1 MARKISI
8 YTYIYTGYSIY
19 LSYIPQLYTPA
30 LYIYIH
36 VYSYYLINH
45 RIHLFFVCGAHRA
58 AARVFHRLGECTLG
72 FAAAPGPT
80 QGRWIQVDRRGRVG
94 SRGWVLTLKKTSAW
108 KLKPRPLENHS
119 KHKVIWD
126 LVIKCRQNTLN
137 MGSYSLGHFYPCF
150 VFRCH
155 GKASIPSSL
164 PKKSEKGP
172 CGHDCEKHVCKATYQ
187 NALQKDVRYWQA
199 APNGYSQEKMCQTV
213 VYSVGVW
220 LGWSRPGPNP
230 QTLRPSC
237 QTSSEN
243 FSAWSAWWGAET
255 EVKTLHRLIKHAR
268 KRKLGGARISAM
280 SSMDLLETIPME
292 FPADDI
298 PQDCMVVCFLC
309 THIKRRMHK
318 LFNASLD
325 CLRFLDQSP
334 FAQLLPRHT
343 ARTTSTMARSPMP
356 MITVQQWPMR
366 LMDSGLNGIYSGH
379 FKSMGPPSV
388 TNSKCLN

>member
-1 MARKISI
+1 MAKPASRRRCQKKVRKGHVDMIVKNMSAKLRTKMH
-8 YTYIYTGYSIY
+8 YKRMCATDRLLPMGT
-19 LSYIPQLYTPA
+19 LRRKCVKRLFTPWA
-30 LYIYIH
+30 FDL
-36 VYSYYLINH
+36 V
-45 RIHLFFVCGAHRA
+45 G
-58 AARVFHRLGECTLG
+58 
-72 FAAAPGPT
+72 
-80 QGRWIQVDRRGRVG
+80 QGR
-94 SRGWVLTLKKTSAW
+94 VLTH
-108 KLKPRPLENHS
+108 KLCDQVVKRLRNFFQLGPLDE
-119 KHKVIWD
+119 
-126 LVIKCRQNTLN
+126 
-137 MGSYSLGHFYPCF
+137 
-150 VFRCH
+150 
-155 GKASIPSSL
+155 
-164 PKKSEKGP
+164 
-172 CGHDCEKHVCKATYQ
+172 
-187 NALQKDVRYWQA
+187 
-199 APNGYSQEKMCQTV
+199 
-213 VYSVGVW
+213 
-220 LGWSRPGPNP
+220 
-230 QTLRPSC
+230 
-237 QTSSEN
+237 
-243 FSAWSAWWGAET
+243 GAET